1 LSNKQVATVVTIV
14 ATAVVILMWMSIQSV
29 IWNSLPVAVLLF
41 TFLTVMV
48 GITILAWKE
57 YIKNKGESK

>member
-1 LSNKQVATVVTIV
+1 
-14 ATAVVILMWMSIQSV
+14 MWMSIQSV